1 MTETCQATNNKIF
14 ELINEVSKLSMTI
27 PIPDNDLLL
36 LFDLTDTVQNIVLLN
51 NQILKAIEKNQ
62 DVDSTQ
68 DTQFTNKIVKLTLQ
82 YEKILNSIQEIEK
95 FTYSSIYTQITT
107 LCNPYLEALSTI
119 LQEDNEECEEK
130 EEQ

>member
-1 MTETCQATNNKIF
+1 MTETCQATNNKVF

-51 NQILKAIEKNQ
+51 TQILKAIEKNQ
-62 DVDSTQ
+62 DIDNTL
-68 DTQFTNKIVKLTLQ
+68 DTQFTNKIVKITLQ
-82 YEKILNSIQEIEK
+82 YEKILKNIQEIDK